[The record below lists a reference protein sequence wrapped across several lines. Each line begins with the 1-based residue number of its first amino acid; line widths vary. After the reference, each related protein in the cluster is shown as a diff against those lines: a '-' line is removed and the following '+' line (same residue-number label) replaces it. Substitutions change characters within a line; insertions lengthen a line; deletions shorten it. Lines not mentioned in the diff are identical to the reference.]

1 MILRR
6 NVDTTVLLL
15 TVSLTFIGMVMVYS
29 SSAIMAAD
37 RFHDGFYF
45 LKRQVTYTALGF
57 VCMAVATYFN
67 YQNWRKL
74 AFLSL
79 GVSIVLLALLFVP
92 GLGIR
97 VGGAM
102 RWLRTPGFTLQPA
115 ELVKLAMVL
124 YLAHSLTRKKEKV
137 RSLTKG
143 YLPYMIVLAVLLGM
157 LLKQPDL
164 GSAMIIAGVSM
175 SMLIVAGVRWVY
187 IAPTILMSLP
197 VLYFLV
203 MNVDYRKRR
212 IMAFLNPWEDPFD
225 TGFQIIQSLVA
236 FGKGGVFGQG
246 LGIGEQKLF
255 YLPEAH
261 TDFIFS
267 VIGEELGLVGVLLIA
282 GLFLM
287 LVLCGIRIA
296 LSCQDAFGRN
306 LAFGLSALFG
316 LEAFVNIG
324 VCMGL
329 LPTKGLP
336 LPFISYG
343 GTSLIVCLTAIG
355 ILLNISSSLEV
366 KK

>member
-1 MILRR
+1 MRLQRD
-6 NVDTTVLLL
+6 VDMTLLLL
-15 TVSLTFIGMVMVYS
+15 TVSLTCIGVVMVYS

-37 RFHDGFYF
+37 RFQDGFYF
-45 LKRQVTYTALGF
+45 LKRQLAYTLVGFILMAVVTYF
-57 VCMAVATYFN
+57 DYR
-67 YQNWRKL
+67 NWRKI
-74 AFLSL
+74 ATLSL
-79 GVSIVLLALLFVP
+79 LLSILLLAMLFIP
-92 GLGIR
+92 GLGVR

-102 RWLRTPGFTLQPA
+102 RWLRVPGLTIQPA
-115 ELVKLAMVL
+115 ELVKLALVL

-143 YLPYMIVLAVLLGM
+143 YLPYMLVLGLLLIL

-164 GSAMIIAGVSM
+164 GSAMIIAGVALA
-175 SMLIVAGVRWVY
+175 MLIVAGVRWLYVL
-187 IAPTILMSLP
+187 PTILMSLP

-203 MNVDYRKRR
+203 MQVDYRRRR
-212 IMAFLNPWEDPFD
+212 ILSFLDPWDDPFD

-236 FGKGGVFGQG
+236 FGKGGVLGQG

-267 VIGEELGLVGVLLIA
+267 VIGEELGLIGVLIVA
-282 GLFLM
+282 ALFLM

-296 LSCQDAFGRN
+296 LQCQDPFGRN
-306 LAFGLSALFG
+306 LAFGITLLLG
-316 LEAFVNIG
+316 LEAFVNLA

-329 LPTKGLP
+329 LPTKGLA

-343 GTSLIVCLTAIG
+343 GTSLVVCLVAVG
-355 ILLNISSSLEV
+355 ILLNISNSLGRV
-366 KK
+366 K